1 MSRMIDMT
9 GQTFGRLT
17 VSDRAD
23 DYVSPSGRRFVQ
35 WRCKCNCG
43 KDVVVLGINLKNGK
57 TKSCGCLR
65 AELDTIRSSTDLSGQ
80 RFGRLT
86 VISRADD
93 IVNKN
98 GTLAPRWRCVCDCGN
113 ETIVRTQGLKSGSAK
128 SCGCLRKENM
138 ENARKHSKNDLFD
151 LTGQTFGR
159 LTVLDRADDYVSP
172 SGNKLV
178 QWHCKCNCGKDTV
191 VAGNLLKRGK
201 TRSCGCLK
209 AEVNANRSLTDLS
222 GNRISKENTRT
233 HNKGETK
240 TNTNRSSKDLS
251 GLRFARLTVV
261 SRADDYVA
269 KNGIRHACWRCV
281 CDCGKEVIV
290 RATSLKDGDTKS
302 CGCLRAETN
311 SNCKLTDLSGQRFGR
326 LTVISRADDFVN
338 KNGAPVTRWRCV
350 CDCGNETIVRA
361 QNLVNGTTKSCG
373 CLRRERASLRSSK
386 NNGGS

>member
-23 DYVSPSGRRFVQ
+23 DYVSPSGRRLVQ
-35 WRCKCNCG
+35 WQCKCECG
-43 KDVVVLGINLKNGK
+43 QDVVVLGINLKNGK

-98 GTLAPRWRCVCDCGN
+98 GTLAPRWKCVCDCGN

-159 LTVLDRADDYVSP
+159 LTVLGRADDYVSP

-209 AEVNANRSLTDLS
+209 SELNANRSLTNLS
-222 GNRISKENTRT
+222 GKRVSKENTRT

-240 TNTNRSSKDLS
+240 INSNRKLTDLS
-251 GLRFARLTVV
+251 GQRFSKLTVI

-269 KNGIRHACWRCV
+269 KCGTRHACWRCV
-281 CDCGKEVIV
+281 CDCGNEVIV

-311 SNCKLTDLSGQRFGR
+311 SNCKLMDLSGQRFAK
-326 LTVISRADDFVN
+326 LTVISRADDYVN
-338 KNGAPVTRWRCV
+338 KSGTTVTRWRCV
-350 CDCGNETIVRA
+350 CDCGNETIARA
-361 QNLVNGTTKSCG
+361 QALKNGSVKSCG
-373 CLRRERASLRSSK
+373 CLRKGRRRLCDLPT
-386 NNGGS
+386 

>member
-1 MSRMIDMT
+1 MSKLVDLT

-23 DYVSPSGRRFVQ
+23 DYISPSGRSFVQ
-35 WRCKCNCG
+35 WHCKCECG
-43 KDVVVLGINLKNGK
+43 KGVVVLGINLKNGK

-98 GTLAPRWRCVCDCGN
+98 GSTAARWKCVCDCGN
-113 ETIVRTQGLKSGSAK
+113 EAIVREQGLKSGSVK
-128 SCGCLRKENM
+128 SCGCLRRENM
-138 ENARKHSKNDLFD
+138 EHARKHSKNSFID

-172 SGNKLV
+172 SGNKMV
-178 QWHCKCNCGKDTV
+178 QWHCKCNCGRDVV

-209 AEVNANRSLTDLS
+209 AELNANRSLTDLS
-222 GNRISKENTRT
+222 GNRVSKENTRT

-240 TNTNRSSKDLS
+240 INSNRKLTDLS
-251 GLRFARLTVV
+251 GQRFSRLTVI
-261 SRADDYVA
+261 SRTDDYVA
-269 KNGIRHACWRCV
+269 KNGVRHSCWRCV
-281 CDCGKEVIV
+281 CDCGNEVVV
-290 RATSLKDGDTKS
+290 RATSLKEGDTRS

-311 SNCKLTDLSGQRFGR
+311 SNCKLTDLSGMRFSR
-326 LTVISRADDFVN
+326 LTVISRADDYVA
-338 KNGAPVTRWRCV
+338 KNGATVTRWKCV
-350 CDCGNETIVRA
+350 CDCGTETIARA
-361 QNLVNGTTKSCG
+361 QNLVKGTTRSCG
-373 CLRRERASLRSSK
+373 CLRREMAALRASTRNK
-386 NNGGS
+386 K